1 MSNHIADT
9 EAYDFGSYDHF
20 LQDNQKSDS
29 PEAVTVYSHELDLH
43 KLSQAALLGVKPEEL
58 HNMTESEIIEK
69 HAAHIASQEAP
80 TE

>member
-29 PEAVTVYSHELDLH
+29 PEAVTVYSHELNLH
-43 KLSQAALLGVKPEEL
+43 RLSQAALLGVKPEEL
-58 HNMTESEIIEK
+58 QSLPEEERRDNN
-69 HAAHIASQEAP
+69 
-80 TE
+80 